1 MAALSIRGQNMTFQ
15 SDDGWNTPAYAWKAI
30 AHLIPKD
37 KVIWEPFLLNNISST
52 SVEDLKDL
60 GFQVIGDHTVDFF
73 NADFGDVIVSN
84 PPYSI
89 KKKIFERLALLDKP
103 FILILPIATISKQ
116 FVRFLKRDLIQLII
130 TPKRMHFVKENI
142 ESSRAWF
149 DTCYFC
155 YKMNLPND
163 ITYL

>member
-1 MAALSIRGQNMTFQ
+1 MASLSIRGENMTFQ
-15 SDDGWNTPAYAWKAI
+15 ADDGWNTPAYAWKAI
-30 AHLIPKD
+30 AHLIPENKI
-37 KVIWEPFLLNNISST
+37 IWEAFLLHNTSSK
-52 SVEDLKDL
+52 SLEILRDL
-60 GFQVIGDHTVDFF
+60 GLPTIGDHTIDFF
-73 NADFGDVIVSN
+73 NADFGDIIVSN

-89 KKKIFERLALLDKP
+89 KKKVFERLALLDKP

-116 FVRFLKRDLIQLII
+116 FVKVLRRDLIQLII
-130 TPKRMHFVKENI
+130 PAKRMHFEKEDI
-142 ESSRAWF
+142 ESRRAWF